1 MRIYNKLIRDHIPE
15 IIRANGQTAYIST
28 LDDARYMEELRKKLT
43 EEVQEFLESGELEE
57 LADIAEVL
65 DALAAAGGASF
76 DEVLKIKEKKAVK
89 NGRFEKHLFLEKVE
103 D

>member
-28 LDDARYMEELRKKLT
+28 LDDTRYMEELRKKLT
-43 EEVQEFLESGELEE
+43 EEVQEFLESGEIEE

-65 DALAAAGGASF
+65 DALAVAGGASF
-76 DEVLKIKEKKAVK
+76 DEVLNFKKKKAFK
-89 NGRFEKHLFLEKVE
+89 NGRFEKRLFLEKVE